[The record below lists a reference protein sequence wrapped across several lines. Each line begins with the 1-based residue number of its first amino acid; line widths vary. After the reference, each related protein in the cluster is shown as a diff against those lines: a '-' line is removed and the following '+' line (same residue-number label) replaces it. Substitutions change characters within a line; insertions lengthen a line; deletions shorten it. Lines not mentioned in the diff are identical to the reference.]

1 MSFQSL
7 PKPSRSLPKPS
18 RSLPKLSRSLP
29 KLSRSLLTSSRSV
42 PKPSRSP
49 RIGLVQVCLAGVLW
63 GTGGLSVQA
72 IRAIDPLHPLTIS
85 AWRLAIAAV
94 VLLGGA
100 LVLRTA
106 GAVVGLL
113 RRAPRRGVVV
123 ALGTAAY
130 QFLYFSAVTHAG
142 VTVATMVS
150 LGLAPILL
158 FLVPGAGRPRR
169 RALGDVVVLLT
180 ALAGL
185 VLVSLAAGQGTGGSA
200 PLLGVIEACASGSA
214 YAAATRAG
222 ASLSRT
228 AAPTVVT
235 TATTTVGALAL
246 IPLAVA
252 FGGPLYPAGPHAWA
266 WLGYL
271 GVMTMALAY
280 TLFYA
285 GLRTVPAG
293 SAAIATL
300 LEPVTAAVLA
310 AVAFGERLGVA
321 GTIGGVLVL
330 AAVAGL
336 GRSGPPPETD
346 AGPAQP
352 VVDAGSPADPEP
364 AEPAAGR
371 RGVLRRDRRRR

>member
-1 MSFQSL
+1 MSSHSSL
-7 PKPSRSLPKPS
+7 TPSRSPLKPS
-18 RSLPKLSRSLP
+18 L
-29 KLSRSLLTSSRSV
+29 
-42 PKPSRSP
+42 SP

-63 GTGGLSVQA
+63 GTGGLTVQA

-94 VLLGGA
+94 VLLVGA
-100 LVLRTA
+100 LVLRRA
-106 GAVVGLL
+106 SAVVGLL
-113 RRAPRRGVVV
+113 RRSPRRVVVV

-158 FLVPGAGRPRR
+158 FLAPGAGGRPRR
-169 RALGDVVVLLT
+169 TLGDLGVLAT

-185 VLVSLAAGQGTGGSA
+185 ALVSLSAGPGTGGTA
-200 PLLGVIEACASGSA
+200 PLLGVIEACASGVS

-222 ASLSRT
+222 SSLSRT
-228 AAPTVVT
+228 AAPAVVT
-235 TATTTVGALAL
+235 TATTTIGALAL
-246 IPLAVA
+246 IPVAVA
-252 FGGPLYPAGPHAWA
+252 LGGPLHPHEPSAWA

-285 GLRTVPAG
+285 GLRTVAAG
-293 SAAIATL
+293 SATIATL
-300 LEPVTAAVLA
+300 LEPVTAAALA
-310 AVAFGERLGVA
+310 AAFFGERLGVA
-321 GTIGGVLVL
+321 GTVGCVLVL

-336 GRSGPPPETD
+336 GRTD
-346 AGPAQP
+346 A
-352 VVDAGSPADPEP
+352 
-364 AEPAAGR
+364 R
-371 RGVLRRDRRRR
+371 RGG

>member
-1 MSFQSL
+1 MSFQSR
-7 PKPSRSLPKPS
+7 PKPSLSLRKSSLSLRRPSRSLL
-18 RSLPKLSRSLP
+18 R
-29 KLSRSLLTSSRSV
+29 
-42 PKPSRSP
+42 PSRSP
-49 RIGLVQVCLAGVLW
+49 RVGLVQVCLAGVLW
-63 GTGGLSVQA
+63 GTGGLTVQA

-100 LVLRTA
+100 LVLRSA

-113 RRAPRRGVVV
+113 RRSPRRVVAV

-158 FLVPGAGRPRR
+158 FLAPGAGRPQRR
-169 RALGDVVVLLT
+169 TPGDVAVLTT

-185 VLVSLAAGQGTGGSA
+185 ALVSLSAGHGTGGTS
-200 PLLGVIEACASGSA
+200 PMLGVIEACASGSA

-222 ASLSRT
+222 WSLSRA

-235 TATTTVGALAL
+235 TATTTIGALAL
-246 IPLAVA
+246 IPLAAA
-252 FGGPLYPAGPHAWA
+252 FAGPLYPHEPRAWV

-310 AVAFGERLGVA
+310 AAVFGERLRVA
-321 GTIGGVLVL
+321 GTIGCILVL

-336 GRSGPPPETD
+336 GRTNP
-346 AGPAQP
+346 
-352 VVDAGSPADPEP
+352 
-364 AEPAAGR
+364 R
-371 RGVLRRDRRRR
+371 RGR